1 MAHVNQTDI
10 ANSTKCFNTVIVFR
24 TQQLMDLWVNEMQG
38 QISDGMWENCRKTD
52 WLWRNE
58 AHILGEKTEVK
69 VVYSWQVG
77 KKNYPLTKQLWE
89 CVGERILEENGFAD
103 KKEATKAWK
112 EILEAIQNATVM
124 TEEDREL
131 YINSCVR
138 RKEDKKKLLEKEVE
152 ETKTKLKEHFG
163 ESNVGET
170 RFSDV
175 FSIDGQIKNRSITIN
190 PSYDLT
196 RNIVYYRVYVESTS
210 SVTVTTFEKL
220 LEAIELFRD
229 FYTKRDEL
237 MMK

>member
-1 MAHVNQTDI
+1 MAHVNQTNI
-10 ANSTKCFNTVIVFR
+10 ANSTSGFNTVIVFR

-38 QISDGMWENCRKTD
+38 QISDGMWENCRNTD

-69 VVYSWQVG
+69 VSYSWG
-77 KKNYPLTKQLWE
+77 IGRKNYPLTKQLWE
-89 CVGERILEENGFAD
+89 CIGERIMEENGFAN

-131 YINSCVR
+131 YINGCLQR
-138 RKEDKKKLLEKEVE
+138 QKDKKKLLKKEVE
-152 ETKTKLKEHFG
+152 ETRTKLKEHFG
-163 ESNVGET
+163 ESNVGEI
-170 RFSDV
+170 RFSDA
-175 FSIDGQIKNRSITIN
+175 FNINGQIKNRSITIN
-190 PSYDLT
+190 PSYNLT
-196 RNIVYYRVYVESTS
+196 KNIVYYNVNVDLTS

-220 LEAIELFRD
+220 LKAVELFRD